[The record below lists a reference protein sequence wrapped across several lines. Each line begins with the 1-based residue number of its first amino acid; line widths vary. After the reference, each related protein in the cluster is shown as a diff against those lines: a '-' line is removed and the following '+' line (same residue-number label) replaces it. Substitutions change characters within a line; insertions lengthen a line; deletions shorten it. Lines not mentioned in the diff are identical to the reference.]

1 MHIES
6 CVYIHVMFMF
16 FFGLIQLIN
25 FSEDFLQ
32 IMELCVFFF
41 FLGKIWKYVF
51 MLDIGCDCRFRI
63 SFKLQLRIR
72 PLSSNSLLS
81 LQASIWFQPQ
91 IWFHHHP
98 RLKLVSEVWALI
110 VWRSYGCSVLH
121 HWIKPGLVNIES
133 ASVTCTC
140 TCRVSSSFG

>member
-41 FLGKIWKYVF
+41 LVKYGNKCLCLI
-51 MLDIGCDCRFRI
+51 LDVTVDSG
-63 SFKLQLRIR
+63 S
-72 PLSSNSLLS
+72 LSSFSLEF
-81 LQASIWFQPQ
+81 AP
-91 IWFHHHP
+91 
-98 RLKLVSEVWALI
+98 
-110 VWRSYGCSVLH
+110 
-121 HWIKPGLVNIES
+121 
-133 ASVTCTC
+133 
-140 TCRVSSSFG
+140 